1 MEKFRPHSQSEQLD
15 GDEEAAILTLVLSS
29 DAESSLDDDHSDDDL
44 SPSSD
49 KTISPDPL
57 PGDTSIWKAAANMV
71 NFMEG
76 VGFLALPYSIKQG
89 GIAAV
94 VFFILIPASLWYTG
108 NVLIDCF
115 YDVDAQGRK
124 VRVRFTFKDLGDV
137 LSPKYGG
144 YIVSVIAFFELFLL
158 SVSYLIICGSI
169 MYHALPS
176 VPIQEIQWTCIAV
189 TVVLPTTFLKSLTQ
203 IAWLSTISVFALI
216 TAAVT
221 VVWYGA
227 QHALEWDLDSI
238 LFWDTAGVINS
249 MFINLYSYAAY
260 LIFPSVEASM
270 SDKSQFSKALGCA
283 YVVSALMKV
292 FFSLFGF
299 LSFGFN
305 TDELVLNNLPPRS
318 WSHHCQFFFCF
329 KLCIFLCACSLSSD
343 RIC

>member
-1 MEKFRPHSQSEQLD
+1 
-15 GDEEAAILTLVLSS
+15 
-29 DAESSLDDDHSDDDL
+29 
-44 SPSSD
+44 
-49 KTISPDPL
+49 
-57 PGDTSIWKAAANMV
+57 
-71 NFMEG
+71 
-76 VGFLALPYSIKQG
+76 
-89 GIAAV
+89 
-94 VFFILIPASLWYTG
+94 
-108 NVLIDCF
+108 
-115 YDVDAQGRK
+115 
-124 VRVRFTFKDLGDV
+124 
-137 LSPKYGG
+137 
-144 YIVSVIAFFELFLL
+144 
-158 SVSYLIICGSI
+158 

-176 VPIQEIQWTCIAV
+176 VPIQEIQWTCITV
-189 TVVLPTTFLKSLTQ
+189 TVVLPTTFLKSLSQ

-238 LFWDTAGVINS
+238 LFWETAGVINS
-249 MFINLYSYAAY
+249 MFIILYSYAAY

-283 YVVSALMKV
+283 YLVSALMKV

-318 WSHHCQFFFCF
+318 CSHHCQFLFCF
-329 KLCIFLCACSLSSD
+329 KLYIFLCACSLSSD